1 MLSLLF
7 TPAAGVAN
15 WINSSFKESHN
26 IAVTDVSLGILL
38 VSQTEKTQPS
48 ARNCKL
54 WTIQL
59 VKKAMKIAAEESRR
73 IYYLVL
79 FVDFYFFL
87 TSMQSIN
94 CVDKS
99 SITSEVPLGDQD
111 RNGNK
116 SKKPKAKDP
125 ERRYPGAITVDL
137 LNNKTNSRRRE
148 ASVRNVLGK
157 VWIKAA
163 KKLCSAC

>member
-1 MLSLLF
+1 
-7 TPAAGVAN
+7 
-15 WINSSFKESHN
+15 HN

-59 VKKAMKIAAEESRR
+59 VKKAMKIAAESRSSHIHTTINQIHILHSHLG

-87 TSMQSIN
+87 TS
-94 CVDKS
+94 
-99 SITSEVPLGDQD
+99 
-111 RNGNK
+111 
-116 SKKPKAKDP
+116 
-125 ERRYPGAITVDL
+125 
-137 LNNKTNSRRRE
+137 
-148 ASVRNVLGK
+148 
-157 VWIKAA
+157 
-163 KKLCSAC
+163 